1 MCVCGGGGGG
11 GGAGGGLKGCFNTVT
26 EWDHLQQQTTHNSE
40 SIFLTTVSKLVNRY
54 MLFQ

>member
-1 MCVCGGGGGG
+1 MCVCGGGGG